1 MSDTAAMLKDGG
13 CCGGTPTHS
22 HNHLAP
28 LERTPE
34 VSYITP
40 LLPPGAKLK
49 MTPSDSMCVNANKA
63 NSQSHRTSSKVI
75 SRDAA
80 CLASEAGRGLS
91 EPTGWKERK

>member
-1 MSDTAAMLKDGG
+1 MSDTAAMLKDGE
-13 CCGGTPTHS
+13 CCEGTPTHS
-22 HNHLAP
+22 HNHLPP

-34 VSYITP
+34 FSDITP

-49 MTPSDSMCVNANKA
+49 MTLSDSMCVNANKA
-63 NSQSHRTSSKVI
+63 NSQGHRTSSKVI